1 MLKKVRVCKKS
12 INKFSNNPPWQE
24 LRFKNLPR
32 RILFMKLLKELIGDL
47 VRKEKFTST
56 SQIMDTIND
65 LFSDILEEVLYC

>member
-1 MLKKVRVCKKS
+1 
-12 INKFSNNPPWQE
+12 
-24 LRFKNLPR
+24 
-32 RILFMKLLKELIGDL
+32 MKLLKELIGDL